1 MTRSADALEL
11 RHTREEEWNGG
22 QTTSRGN
29 HHFIGTPPPPAYT
42 IGNGGLAFG
51 MCGPTGC
58 LQPLLPSKSE
68 SYRVR
73 VTESASRPLSGFW

>member
-29 HHFIGTPPPPAYT
+29 HHFIGTPPPR
-42 IGNGGLAFG
+42 IHHWQWRFG
-51 MCGPTGC
+51 IWDVRTHR
-58 LQPLLPSKSE
+58 LPSTVIAIE
-68 SYRVR
+68 V
-73 VTESASRPLSGFW
+73 